1 MSNEVRDNMLLRFG
15 RAPTCPRDIP
25 SDQAVRIYNKAAE
38 RFFQNTGC
46 LFSTI
51 SGPRRRALMK
61 ALWLEE
67 NPAQT
72 TSLVAIV
79 ADWSD
84 RIKNGRTDKTVL
96 DSLESEV
103 LEFREE
109 VLIRTGEI
117 DLPAGPDGI
126 FGEAVDIIA
135 CALDAIRRERPTT
148 SIADLEREVAD
159 YLNRKCQKWADKYS

>member
-1 MSNEVRDNMLLRFG
+1 MSTDVRDAALLRFG
-15 RAPTCPRDIP
+15 LAPTCPRIIP
-25 SDQAVRIYNKAAE
+25 RDQAVRIYHKAAE
-38 RFFQNTGC
+38 QFFKDSGC

-61 ALWLEE
+61 AIWLEE

-84 RIKNGRTDKTVL
+84 RIQNGRTDKTVL
-96 DSLESEV
+96 DSMESEV

-117 DLPAGPDGI
+117 DGPAGPDGI

-148 SIADLEREVAD
+148 NIADLEREVAN